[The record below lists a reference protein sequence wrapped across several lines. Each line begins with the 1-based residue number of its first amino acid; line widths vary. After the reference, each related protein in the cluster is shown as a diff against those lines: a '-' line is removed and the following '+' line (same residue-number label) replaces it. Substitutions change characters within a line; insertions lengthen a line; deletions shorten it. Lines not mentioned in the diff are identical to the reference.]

1 MSDLLVL
8 NTFNKKVKNGLKI
21 FSYLKRNLN
30 LYGAKHISFKTVI
43 NAIRLNNHL
52 AFVMPFYPVVRD
64 SVQFEVTDNIT
75 KHHLEF
81 EVFKDNIHILLDLNT
96 GNRYEI
102 DDNSYFICSKILEYF
117 MYGDFNQISAYIL
130 HMNDFLE
137 ASAAEQQ
144 FTQQ

>member
-64 SVQFEVTDNIT
+64 SV
-75 KHHLEF
+75 
-81 EVFKDNIHILLDLNT
+81 
-96 GNRYEI
+96 
-102 DDNSYFICSKILEYF
+102 
-117 MYGDFNQISAYIL
+117 
-130 HMNDFLE
+130 
-137 ASAAEQQ
+137 
-144 FTQQ
+144 